1 MSDAT
6 HFPLF
11 DPNAEQHNSGK
22 FSAAR
27 FSSACEDAEARE
39 RLSAMYLEQAKA
51 EHETTNDN
59 ASAATQPSEARPEG
73 LDTLLA
79 RASEESAAQ
88 SHSADALNA
97 AAPAA
102 NSEAVAAERTL
113 EQIESECLVAEALAA
128 VNAGTQAD
136 VPINA
141 DVEARLEA
149 VAAEQAKEEADT
161 QEFVHEIQQ
170 EVAVAEI
177 SAAAEEFVAEQTG
190 HAAPCI
196 ENVEPHA
203 TCGSLPAAESFAA
216 EISSTQNAAPAED
229 PAIPEASLKSE
240 TPWEPI
246 AEAAKRFDLTQPE
259 TEKPMAQAAAAGA
272 NTASS
277 KPAPSA
283 KDSSDR
289 PKGGKFTSRLKNF
302 WSDSNQP
309 SLTAAIGNA
318 AASASS
324 SVSPSVRAE
333 SLSATPPVVDAHSTL
348 HATAPAIQEFIET
361 VAKQVPV
368 APPKIEEP
376 APQAGA
382 PKSDVAAVPLQPERR
397 RKRRALISAP
407 LRVRTK
413 NLTGQGLDEVASTVD
428 VSRLGV
434 LFHTN
439 LDCYMR
445 GMELAVTFPYSKMP
459 HGIQAEQ
466 QGMVAR
472 VQDLGDGRRAVAVVL
487 GVVPGQHIVDTYGR
501 KLANT
506 PVQLSSLK
514 AAFAANGMLAEKL
527 TSLDVKKPV
536 VLAVDG
542 DVAVRDSLKCCLE
555 KEGYEVI
562 AMSSAKE
569 GRHLLDMLTPAL
581 IIAEV
586 EGEGL
591 PGYDLCAHV
600 KQTPRLRHIP
610 VVLTTGSAYPSDYS
624 NAHSLGAVVC
634 MAKPYKLERIT
645 HIARLLAPPPS
656 SQLNQ
661 FTPRPAD
668 PSRIPRRDNGVT
680 VRNGNG
686 AAKKA
691 APAKNGNAKPGVANG
706 NGKGIFK
713 FPTFR

>member
-22 FSAAR
+22 FSAER
-27 FSSACEDAEARE
+27 FSSACADAEARE
-39 RLSAMYLEQAKA
+39 RLSAMYLEEVQSNGQNAPGAPAPVEGA
-51 EHETTNDN
+51 EV
-59 ASAATQPSEARPEG
+59 RPEG

-88 SHSADALNA
+88 SDSGD
-97 AAPAA
+97 AA
-102 NSEAVAAERTL
+102 NCPDATNAAERTP
-113 EQIESECLVAEALAA
+113 EQIAAERQVAEALAA
-128 VNAGTQAD
+128 VNAGTQSD
-136 VPINA
+136 VPVNA
-141 DVEARLEA
+141 DVEAQMEA
-149 VAAEQAKEEADT
+149 VAAEEAKEEADT

-190 HAAPCI
+190 HAAPVL
-196 ENVEPHA
+196 EDVEQPA
-203 TCGSLPAAESFAA
+203 TCGSLPAAAESFAA
-216 EISSTQNAAPAED
+216 EISAKEIASTVEM

-240 TPWEPI
+240 TPWEPV
-246 AEAAKRFDLTQPE
+246 AEAAKRYNLAETESDKPLTQAAVAGATPAGASV
-259 TEKPMAQAAAAGA
+259 PAAAGKES
-272 NTASS
+272 NERS
-277 KPAPSA
+277 K
-283 KDSSDR
+283 
-289 PKGGKFTSRLKNF
+289 GNKFTSRLKNF
-302 WSDSNQP
+302 WGDSNQP
-309 SLTAAIGNA
+309 SLAAAIGHA
-318 AASASS
+318 SISAPVQCPPAPAASG
-324 SVSPSVRAE
+324 
-333 SLSATPPVVDAHSTL
+333 VDPHSTL
-348 HATAPAIQEFIET
+348 HATAPAVQEFIET
-361 VAKQVPV
+361 VAKQAPV
-368 APPKIEEP
+368 APPKMEVP

-382 PKSDVAAVPLQPERR
+382 TTSSVPAPAAPVQPERR

-413 NLTGQGLDEVASTVD
+413 NLTGEGLDEVASTVD

-472 VQDLGDGRRAVAVVL
+472 VQDLGNGRRAVAVVL

-506 PVQLSSLK
+506 PVQLTSLK
-514 AAFAANGMLAEKL
+514 AAFAANGMMAEKL
-527 TSLDVKKPV
+527 TNLDVKKPV

-542 DVAVRDSLKCCLE
+542 DVAVRESLKCCLE

-562 AMSSAKE
+562 ALSSAKE
-569 GRHLLDMLTPAL
+569 GRNLLDMMTPAL

-634 MAKPYKLERIT
+634 MAKPYKQERIA

-656 SQLNQ
+656 AHQNP

-668 PSRIPRRDNGVT
+668 PSRMPKRDTGVT
-680 VRNGNG
+680 ARNGNG

-691 APAKNGNAKPGVANG
+691 AAPKNGIAKSAGANG

>member
-1 MSDAT
+1 MSDAN

-11 DPNAEQHNSGK
+11 DPNAEAHNSGNY
-22 FSAAR
+22 SAAR

-39 RLSAMYLEQAKA
+39 RLSAMYLSQMESDAAPVSADTPAAPAA
-51 EHETTNDN
+51 ET
-59 ASAATQPSEARPEG
+59 RPEG
-73 LDTLLA
+73 LDSLLA

-88 SHSADALNA
+88 ASAA
-97 AAPAA
+97 AAPVAEPVV
-102 NSEAVAAERTL
+102 EATAERAP
-113 EQIESECLVAEALAA
+113 EQIEAERMVAEALAA
-128 VNAGTQAD
+128 VNAGTQSD
-136 VPINA
+136 VPVNA
-141 DVEARLEA
+141 DVEARMAA
-149 VAAEQAKEEADT
+149 VAAEEAKEEADT

-190 HAAPCI
+190 HVAPKL

-203 TCGSLPAAESFAA
+203 TCGSLPEAAESFAS
-216 EISSTQNAAPAED
+216 EIASKDTAAMQNATAAIE
-229 PAIPEASLKSE
+229 PAIPEVSLKSE

-246 AEAAKRFDLTQPE
+246 AEAAKRYDLAEPK
-259 TEKPMAQAAAAGA
+259 TEKPLAQAAAAGA
-272 NTASS
+272 SAVSAASAT
-277 KPAPSA
+277 PAKESSNRA
-283 KDSSDR
+283 KGST
-289 PKGGKFTSRLKNF
+289 FTSRLKNF
-302 WSDSNQP
+302 WGDSSQP
-309 SLTAAIGNA
+309 SLTAAIG
-318 AASASS
+318 SAM
-324 SVSPSVRAE
+324 PSARAE
-333 SLSATPPVVDAHSTL
+333 SNVAAVVPAVDAQSTL
-348 HATAPAIQEFIET
+348 HATASDVQEFVET
-361 VAKQVPV
+361 VAKQIPV
-368 APPKIEEP
+368 APPKISEPEP
-376 APQAGA
+376 AAAETRAASQAA
-382 PKSDVAAVPLQPERR
+382 SAKPAVPLQAERR

-413 NLTGQGLDEVASTVD
+413 NLTGQGLDEVATTVD

-434 LFHTN
+434 LFHTS

-445 GMELAVTFPYSKMP
+445 GMELAVTFPYSKIP

-466 QGMVAR
+466 MGTVAR
-472 VQDLGDGRRAVAVVL
+472 IQDLGDGRRAVAVML
-487 GVVPGQHIVDTYGR
+487 GVVPGQHVVDTYGR

-506 PVQLSSLK
+506 PVHLTASK
-514 AAFAANGMLAEKL
+514 TAFAENGMLAEKL
-527 TSLDVKKPV
+527 TGLDVKKPV
-536 VLAVDG
+536 VLAVDA
-542 DVAVRDSLKCCLE
+542 DLAVRDSLRGCLE

-569 GRHLLDMLTPAL
+569 ARQLLDILTPAL

-656 SQLNQ
+656 TQQNQ
-661 FTPRPAD
+661 CTPRAGD
-668 PSRIPRRDNGVT
+668 PSRIPGRDSGVM

-691 APAKNGNAKPGVANG
+691 APAKNGNAKSGVSIG

>member
-11 DPNAEQHNSGK
+11 DPNSEQHNSGK
-22 FSAAR
+22 FSAER

-39 RLSAMYLEQAKA
+39 RMSAMYLEEVQSSAQNTRCAPAPVENA
-51 EHETTNDN
+51 EV
-59 ASAATQPSEARPEG
+59 RPDG

-88 SHSADALNA
+88 SNSADA
-97 AAPAA
+97 A
-102 NSEAVAAERTL
+102 NAAERTP
-113 EQIESECLVAEALAA
+113 EQIEAERQVAEALAA
-128 VNAGTQAD
+128 VNAGTQSD
-136 VPINA
+136 VPVNA
-141 DVEARLEA
+141 DVEAQMQ
-149 VAAEQAKEEADT
+149 AAAAEEADT

-170 EVAVAEI
+170 EVTVAEI

-190 HAAPCI
+190 HAAPAL
-196 ENVEPHA
+196 ENVEPQA
-203 TCGSLPAAESFAA
+203 TCGSLPPAAESFAA
-216 EISSTQNAAPAED
+216 ENSAKENSSTVGL
-229 PAIPEASLKSE
+229 PAIPEASRKSE
-240 TPWEPI
+240 TPWEPV
-246 AEAAKRFDLTQPE
+246 AEAAKRYNLAE
-259 TEKPMAQAAAAGA
+259 TESDKPLAQAAAAGA
-272 NTASS
+272 TPTAASAHAASAQLPNERS
-277 KPAPSA
+277 K
-283 KDSSDR
+283 
-289 PKGGKFTSRLKNF
+289 GNKFTSRLKNF
-302 WSDSNQP
+302 WGDSNQP
-309 SLTAAIGNA
+309 SLAAAIGHATTSAPAQSTPAPA
-318 AASASS
+318 A
-324 SVSPSVRAE
+324 
-333 SLSATPPVVDAHSTL
+333 PVVDAHSTL
-348 HATAPAIQEFIET
+348 HATAPAVQEFIET
-361 VAKQVPV
+361 VAKLAPV
-368 APPKIEEP
+368 APPKIDEP
-376 APQAGA
+376 APQADAA
-382 PKSDVAAVPLQPERR
+382 PVRPERR

-487 GVVPGQHIVDTYGR
+487 GVVPGQHIVDTNGR
-501 KLANT
+501 KVADT
-506 PVQLSSLK
+506 PVQLTSLK
-514 AAFAANGMLAEKL
+514 AAFAANGMMAEKL

-542 DVAVRDSLKCCLE
+542 EVAVRESLKCCLE

-562 AMSSAKE
+562 ALSSAKE
-569 GRHLLDMLTPAL
+569 GRNVLDMMTPAL

-634 MAKPYKLERIT
+634 MAKPYKQERIA

-656 SQLNQ
+656 AHQNS

-668 PSRIPRRDNGVT
+668 PSRMPKRDTGLT
-680 VRNGNG
+680 GRNGNG
-686 AAKKA
+686 AAKKTA
-691 APAKNGNAKPGVANG
+691 APKNGTAKPAGANG